1 MLNTNPS
8 NKRNAWKY
16 SVILPALVGFFVM
29 FQVKTIAQVK
39 EAKVIT
45 EIQDVNRVEFIID
58 KNTTDQQIKEKTD
71 LLKKEHDVT
80 VKVSKVKRNSKN
92 EIKALEIKFKDK
104 DGKTGK
110 LSANGD
116 DPIQPIVFYK
126 EIDENGKVNIG
137 FGHPNDNIISAFS
150 ESMTWNS
157 SSPEIE
163 TIEVKKTEN
172 GKNIYIINGE
182 EYSDKD
188 LKDKIVTVDG
198 SIDASEDAVTKKRII
213 VFNGDSKITTKE
225 PKTMIFLDEKEISE
239 EEMNE
244 LDSEVIEQVNVLKN
258 SNGKNEIKII
268 TKNTNEFPE
277 NTEIYINGVKSTKA
291 DLEALEKE
299 HITTID
305 INKFDDKK
313 IIEIQKKV
321 MKEVDEKMKKMN
333 YKFEWKE
340 DKPEKIIKIEKHRA
354 DMEERKVEMEKMKAE
369 LEKTKAELKKMKEEL
384 QKNK

>member
-39 EAKVIT
+39 EAKFPKVVKEFQ
-45 EIQDVNRVEFIID
+45 EINRVEFMID
-58 KNTTDQQIKEKTD
+58 KNTTDQQIKEETTQ
-71 LLKKEHDVT
+71 LKKDHDVT
-80 VKVSKVKRNSKN
+80 LKVSKVKRNNKK
-92 EIKALEIKFKDK
+92 EITGLKINYKDDK
-104 DGKTGK
+104 GNKG
-110 LSANGD
+110 SNQINGD
-116 DPIQPIVFYK
+116 EPIEPIVFYK
-126 EIDENGKVNIG
+126 ETKNGNSTMGLTSLRFPKKMKRMVFHSKDEDDKDMVMDIDVDFDVDSDNEWFTDEDENVFFENVNGPKKKIFITNEG
-137 FGHPNDNIISAFS
+137 GNQEKKIIIIDDVEVS
-150 ESMTWNS
+150 E
-157 SSPEIE
+157 I
-163 TIEVKKTEN
+163 
-172 GKNIYIINGE
+172 
-182 EYSDKD
+182 
-188 LKDKIVTVDG
+188 
-198 SIDASEDAVTKKRII
+198 
-213 VFNGDSKITTKE
+213 
-225 PKTMIFLDEKEISE
+225 
-239 EEMNE
+239 EMNE
-244 LDSEVIEQVNVLKN
+244 LDPKVIEQVNVLKN

-268 TKNTNEFPE
+268 TKNTNGFPE
-277 NTEIYINGVKSTKA
+277 DTEIYINGVKSTKA

-299 HITTID
+299 HIATID
-305 INKFDDKK
+305 INNFDDKK